1 MFSVLNFGNGLF
13 PLFWHLSKP
22 IAKIQPQIEINEINP
37 FHPQEAG
44 QCLSADSRMTKTQKQ
59 KYLRKRPGK

>member
-44 QCLSADSRMTKTQKQ
+44 QCLQEKVILIQLINLIR
-59 KYLRKRPGK
+59 LPIWGV